1 MIRNY
6 IILCLKKAKK
16 QNCKCSPL
24 LLKVCLLFSLDMK
37 NGIPIGLKVTEMQP
51 ITCECYS
58 SCCVIT
64 ISSLII
70 HYIYHSLFFQLVKPA
85 AMNIKINW
93 NFVIFCK
100 SLFFTLLSD
109 NLLGNSTWQSK
120 SCAIVLS
127 YVPQMNERT
136 FFILFAN
143 CSFF

>member
-1 MIRNY
+1 MIWNY
-6 IILCLKKAKK
+6 ILLCLKKAKK

-58 SCCVIT
+58 SCCVNILT
-64 ISSLII
+64 INSLII
-70 HYIYHSLFFQLVKPA
+70 HYISRFLFFQLVKPA

-93 NFVIFCK
+93 NFVIFWK
-100 SLFFTLLSD
+100 SLLFTLLSD

-120 SCAIVLS
+120 SCAIVQCPS
-127 YVPQMNERT
+127 NEWVRLL
-136 FFILFAN
+136 IP
-143 CSFF
+143 